1 MYIIIVIILY
11 IAIFSQWGNIKALHR
26 TGRDGMGWDGGGGQG
41 KMDERRGLVG
51 LCRRVHYA
59 GADQAESR

>member
-1 MYIIIVIILY
+1 
-11 IAIFSQWGNIKALHR
+11 
-26 TGRDGMGWDGGGGQG
+26 MGWGGGGQG